1 MGGATRFTRVDRGHV
16 IPVDER
22 VTDYWLIPVGAIVA
36 GAGYSVGL
44 MPVMIVGALI
54 LAVVVLRLLVSSV

>member
-1 MGGATRFTRVDRGHV
+1 MRS
-16 IPVDER
+16 VDER

-44 MPVMIVGALI
+44 VPVMIVGALI
-54 LAVVVLRLLVSSV
+54 FAMVVLRLLLSSV

>member
-1 MGGATRFTRVDRGHV
+1 MFHAADRGHV
-16 IPVDER
+16 RSVDER

-54 LAVVVLRLLVSSV
+54 FAMVVLRLLLSSV